1 MTPQKDYR
9 NRAAHVRRSARAQLK
24 EIRRAR
30 LARKES
36 DAAPLPVDDI
46 DQTHEEAAD
55 AMPCPFD
62 QPAAP
67 AVSDA
72 NVDLGANETEPPTS
86 DTQMSE
92 VADSI
97 EDTALA
103 ELDDMFD
110 DAASAST
117 PDVVAEEVVEE
128 PTLEVS
134 DGVDLLAEEE
144 PAAEPEIELTADCSD
159 QSGAVAQQ
167 EEAETYNPV
176 SAEAKP
182 DLEGSDLNS
191 LPGAGPGLVWML
203 HQCGVSS
210 LAELAESDPD
220 ELTPKLGVV
229 GQILD
234 VSKWI
239 DFATVETAAPH

>member
-9 NRAAHVRRSARAQLK
+9 KRAAHVRRSARAQLK

-36 DAAPLPVDDI
+36 DAVPAPMMDI
-46 DQTHEEAAD
+46 DQTHEAAAD
-55 AMPCPFD
+55 TMSCPFEE
-62 QPAAP
+62 PTAP
-67 AVSDA
+67 PDA
-72 NVDLGANETEPPTS
+72 DVHVEAGIEDIEPGLS
-86 DTQMSE
+86 GTQMSGE
-92 VADSI
+92 ADSI
-97 EDTALA
+97 ENEALA

-110 DAASAST
+110 DVEIL
-117 PDVVAEEVVEE
+117 PDAVVE
-128 PTLEVS
+128 LVI
-134 DGVDLLAEEE
+134 EE
-144 PAAEPEIELTADCSD
+144 PASQASEVADVLSDEKPPAEPEVEPVVQCSD
-159 QSGAVAQQ
+159 QAGAVTEQ
-167 EEAETYNPV
+167 EETALDNV
-176 SAEAKP
+176 SPSASPP

-210 LAELAESDPD
+210 LADLAVSDAA

-239 DFATVETAAPH
+239 DFATVETAAPN